1 MADPL
6 GIGKTGETIAAKYLS
21 SKGYRILERNWRIPT
36 GEIDIIC
43 QHGDTVVF
51 VEVKTRIGD
60 LHGKPW
66 EAVTP
71 FKRAKLEKLGTFYV
85 LKKKLQTY
93 KLTVHVVSVV
103 LKPDLKVDRIDHFSD
118 VL

>member
-21 SKGYRILERNWRIPT
+21 SLGYRILERNWHILT

-43 QHGDTVVF
+43 QKGNTIVF
-51 VEVKTRIGD
+51 VEVKTRIGT
-60 LHGKPW
+60 LHGEPW

-71 FKRAKLEKLGTFYV
+71 RKRAKLVKLGSVYV

-103 LKPDLKVDRIDHFSD
+103 LKPDLTVDRIDHFSD